1 MRMQSSVAVPSDS
14 IPSPGYEASANREGV
29 ASSAGTPWYCYGVV
43 FAATCIVV
51 GILWDIS
58 WHSTIGRDTFWTPA
72 HMVIYL
78 GGTLGGSIGGW
89 LVLQATFF
97 GNAEQRAASVKLWGF
112 RGPIGAWVSIWGS
125 FAMLVSAPFDNW
137 WHDAY
142 GLDVK
147 ILSPPH
153 SVLAAGMYFL
163 VFGGLLLLTS
173 VQNRAALRTES
184 VAAAIR
190 PPGSWL
196 FAYAGGVL
204 IAMGAIMVT
213 EHSLPNHQH
222 SASYYLTSSIVYPFY
237 FAMLGRASK
246 LRFPVTIAAG
256 VYFLLSAGMMWIL
269 PLFAATPMLAPI
281 YNPVTHMVPPA
292 FPHLLIAPALVI
304 DLLFLGLGRGRG
316 WLRSTVLAVCV
327 ATAFLG
333 MFLLVQWNFSKF
345 LLSAGAENWFFAGN
359 RFWSFADQ
367 AGPWHQQFWRTDVDP
382 VTLAS
387 LGKIWLVALASTT
400 VGLALGNWMS
410 KVKR

>member
-1 MRMQSSVAVPSDS
+1 MQSSIAVPTST
-14 IPSPGYEASANREGV
+14 IAPPRAESPTRLGGGVLGSA
-29 ASSAGTPWYCYGVV
+29 TPWYCYGVV

-78 GGTLGGSIGGW
+78 GGTLGGCIGGW

-97 GNAEQRAASVKLWGF
+97 GNAEQRAASVGLWGF

-173 VQNRAALRTES
+173 VQNRAASAGT
-184 VAAAIR
+184 VTAAKV
-190 PPGSWL
+190 PSGSWL
-196 FAYAGGVL
+196 FVYAGGVL
-204 IAMGAIMVT
+204 IAMGAIMIT
-213 EHSLPNHQH
+213 EQSLPNHQH
-222 SASYYLTSSIVYPFY
+222 SGSYYRASSIVYPFY
-237 FAMLGRASK
+237 FAMLARASK
-246 LRFPVTIAAG
+246 LRFPATIAAT
-256 VYFLLSAGMMWIL
+256 VYMLLCGGMTWVL
-269 PLFAATPMLAPI
+269 PLFKATPMLAPI
-281 YNPVTHMVPPA
+281 YNPVTHLVPEA
-292 FPHLLIAPALVI
+292 FPHLLIAPALAI
-304 DLLFLGLGRGRG
+304 DLLFLALGRGRG
-316 WLRSTVLAVCV
+316 WRRDVLLAVCI
-327 ATAFLG
+327 ASAFLG
-333 MFLLVQWNFSKF
+333 IFLAVQWNFSKF
-345 LLSAGAENWFFAGN
+345 LLSPAAENWFFAGMSY
-359 RFWSFADQ
+359 WSFAVHV
-367 AGPWHQQFWRTDVDP
+367 GPWQRQFWETGVDP
-382 VTLAS
+382 LTLAS
-387 LGKIWLVALASTT
+387 LGKTWLVALASTA